1 VLVGSAYWSGLLSW
15 LKDTM
20 CAAGNVSPVD
30 LDLVHVADDAAEVVR
45 IITDAHNRQGL
56 AREDDLGAAP

>member
-1 VLVGSAYWSGLLSW
+1 
-15 LKDTM
+15 
-20 CAAGNVSPVD
+20 VSPVD

-45 IITDAHNRQGL
+45 IITDAHNHQGL